1 MAKIALLIGIT
12 DYQEGLEAPDNQ
24 ADMQEMQRVLQKPEV
39 GDFDVVELLSNPDP
53 TQMQLAIEKL
63 FQEDRSQNDL
73 ILLYFS
79 GHVVKDDNGTLYL
92 ATFYTQKPQKGRIF
106 TTSTEV
112 PANFIQNCMNNSPS
126 KQQVLILDC
135 CFSSAFSN
143 DKNAKQ
149 ADEVVDIK
157 AQLGGQDRAVLT
169 SSAAI
174 QFSYEK
180 EESGLYTRYLIE
192 GLETGAADR
201 NGTKAADRTGD
212 GKIFVDE
219 LHEYATKRVQ
229 ASAPAIQPEIYTIE
243 GDKILLARS
252 PKGDAKLIHR
262 KNLQASIEAKV
273 GKLLLQEQCRLNYF
287 GDRSWL
293 FPQKAQP
300 MTESIYQEVW
310 QEVWQPYAA
319 FWAKMQVVE
328 QALLEMLEYDPQ
340 ISTASLDDLY
350 YLQRVLK
357 LRDEDVQLILDAYG
371 VGCSASPPET
381 ATTAQS
387 STVQRAVATPSPQSL
402 EDDLSSEIGI
412 DYTRLRDLLK
422 AGDWSGADLV
432 TYLIMTRAMSYEVFD
447 LDLAASYHMIGSL
460 IVSEEAL
467 PLNLQNLCSLEPL
480 SFPCTDLK
488 TIDCLWTKYSNGKF
502 GFSVQKKIYLE
513 CGGKPYCSHYS
524 DDKAWWH
531 QFCDRVGWRK
541 NNEWVEYYYFCF
553 SSTEAPDGHL
563 PILFDNRPD
572 DCGTFNLRLL
582 NLSFY
587 ALVLRLLQ
595 CKI

>member
-12 DYQEGLEAPDNQ
+12 DYQEGLESPDTQ

-39 GDFDVVELLSNPDP
+39 GDFDVVELLLNPDA

-63 FQEDRSQNDL
+63 FQNRSSDDL

-92 ATFYTQKPQKGRIF
+92 ATFYTQKPQKGRVF

-112 PANFIQNCMNNSPS
+112 PASFIQNCMNSSFS

-135 CFSSAFSN
+135 CFSSAFCN
-143 DKNAKQ
+143 DKKAKQ
-149 ADEVVDIK
+149 ADEAVDIK
-157 AQLGGQDRAVLT
+157 AQLGGEGRAVLT

-180 EESGLYTRYLIE
+180 EESGIYTRYLIE

-201 NGTKAADRTGD
+201 NGTKAADRNGD

-229 ASAPAIQPEIYTIE
+229 ASAPAIQPEIYASE

-252 PKGDAKLIHR
+252 PKGDAKLIYR
-262 KNLQASIEAKV
+262 KNLQASIESKNGKFLQYESFWLKYPPGTRV
-273 GKLLLQEQCRLNYF
+273 GMSSNKQIC
-287 GDRSWL
+287 
-293 FPQKAQP
+293 
-300 MTESIYQEVW
+300 
-310 QEVWQPYAA
+310 QEVWQPYEA

-328 QALLEMLEYDPQ
+328 QALIEMLEYDPQ
-340 ISTASLDDLY
+340 ISTASLDDLH

-371 VGCSASPPET
+371 SGCSSPPLT
-381 ATTAQS
+381 TPTAQS
-387 STVQRAVATPSPQSL
+387 STLPKVVVTPSPQNL

-422 AGDWSGADLV
+422 AGDWSGADLA
-432 TYLIMTRAMSYEVFD
+432 TYLIMTRAMSEKVFD
-447 LDLAASYHMIGSL
+447 LDLAATHLRIGA
-460 IVSEEAL
+460 ISEEDL
-467 PLNLQNLCSLEPL
+467 PLNLRDLWYLEPL
-480 SFPCTDLK
+480 SFPCADLK
-488 TIDCLWTKYSNGKF
+488 TIDRLWTKYSNGRF

-513 CGGKPYCSHYS
+513 WGGKPYCSLYS
-524 DDKAWWH
+524 DDEVWWH

-553 SSTEAPDGHL
+553 DSAKAPTGHL
-563 PILFDNRPD
+563 PILFNSRPS
-572 DCGTFNLRLL
+572 DCGTFELRRL
-582 NLSFY
+582 NLSFD

-595 CKI
+595 CRL